1 MGKNIGKVTFMTRFQ
16 PILLGSDINVYG
28 MARAF
33 HEEYG
38 IVSDAYAYFQLSPTK
53 FSKIVNVH
61 IVDDFNN
68 FVTFRDFMLDLG
80 KRMKAEDPDRVLLLI
95 PCGDVYANLLSQC
108 GDDLRKYFVYNTLD
122 INLSR
127 RLAYKSTFYQICEQY
142 DLPHPKTKTVT
153 ADELSDRP
161 LIAKI
166 SQYTDNS
173 YIGIAGLKGGFGD
186 IAGSLDTLTQNTVRT
201 GDDIQGLLDQA
212 ESSISG
218 YLDEYA
224 E

>member
-1 MGKNIGKVTFMTRFQ
+1 MGHLAGRDSEKLPGIYEFFKFYNNHDNQVKWS
-16 PILLGSDINVYG
+16 LGS
-28 MARAF
+28 
-33 HEEYG
+33 
-38 IVSDAYAYFQLSPTK
+38 AYPP
-53 FSKIVNVH
+53 
-61 IVDDFNN
+61 NN
-68 FVTFRDFMLDLG
+68 
-80 KRMKAEDPDRVLLLI
+80 
-95 PCGDVYANLLSQC
+95 
-108 GDDLRKYFVYNTLD
+108 
-122 INLSR
+122 
-127 RLAYKSTFYQICEQY
+127 
-142 DLPHPKTKTVT
+142 KTVT

-186 IAGSLDTLTQNTVRT
+186 IAASLDTLTQNTVRT

>member
-1 MGKNIGKVTFMTRFQ
+1 MKWS
-16 PILLGSDINVYG
+16 LGS
-28 MARAF
+28 
-33 HEEYG
+33 
-38 IVSDAYAYFQLSPTK
+38 AYPP
-53 FSKIVNVH
+53 
-61 IVDDFNN
+61 NN
-68 FVTFRDFMLDLG
+68 
-80 KRMKAEDPDRVLLLI
+80 
-95 PCGDVYANLLSQC
+95 
-108 GDDLRKYFVYNTLD
+108 
-122 INLSR
+122 
-127 RLAYKSTFYQICEQY
+127 
-142 DLPHPKTKTVT
+142 KTVT

-186 IAGSLDTLTQNTVRT
+186 IAASLDTLTQNTVRT

-224 E
+224 EQ